1 MNENHQDLNSLRI
14 WLIKIYPVGD
24 HSSWRKWTHE
34 KLGEWWI
41 AKDDWAI
48 RVWWKM
54 KSLKESLLSESLHFW
69 KGQKMC
75 EFNSCSAYSKS
86 SRNYQGMIFVCQVGF
101 PGGSDSKKIH
111 LQCRRPGFNP
121 WVWKIPW
128 RRAWQSTLVF
138 LPEESHGQQSLA
150 GYNSWGHEESDTTEV
165 TEYALISKENLHGD
179 FQSGILPNIC
189 IL

>member
-1 MNENHQDLNSLRI
+1 MGSLGPGVREVLFEFSKHLWWVWGLILN
-14 WLIKIYPVGD
+14 
-24 HSSWRKWTHE
+24 
-34 KLGEWWI
+34 
-41 AKDDWAI
+41 AI
-48 RVWWKM
+48 
-54 KSLKESLLSESLHFW
+54 SPLLLSCQGFSFALGCGVSFFW
-69 KGQKMC
+69 WDPV
-75 EFNSCSAYSKS
+75 FSCRWLFSH
-86 SRNYQGMIFVCQVGF
+86 GF
-101 PGGSDSKKIH
+101 D
-111 LQCRRPGFNP
+111 P
-121 WVWKIPW
+121 WVERIPW